1 MPDSLQTEGTA
12 RRIFYNFDILT
23 KSLIN
28 NLSEELLSPSG
39 IKLAS
44 IFNTIFVNIS
54 CRVESS
60 YQSSIYKDFGIEDDF
75 LQENTNSFLNK
86 LSEKLLR
93 NLPELEDRVNFLK
106 SELPLN
112 STTNLV
118 LIFNLSEL
126 QAFEKKLFNSNGQ
139 ISNLHNV
146 LAFYILTRSIEI

>member
-1 MPDSLQTEGTA
+1 MPDFLQTESTA

-28 NLSEELLSPSG
+28 NLIEELLSPSG

-75 LQENTNSFLNK
+75 LQENTNSFLKK

-93 NLPELEDRVNFLK
+93 NLSELEDRVNFLK
-106 SELPLN
+106 SELPLH

-126 QAFEKKLFNSNGQ
+126 QAFEKKLFNSNGK